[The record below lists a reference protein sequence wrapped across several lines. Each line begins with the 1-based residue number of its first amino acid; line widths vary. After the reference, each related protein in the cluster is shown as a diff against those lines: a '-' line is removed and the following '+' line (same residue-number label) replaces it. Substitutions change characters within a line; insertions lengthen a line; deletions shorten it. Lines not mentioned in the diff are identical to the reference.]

1 LDALGDQRHA
11 ILLHEEGVIGIVC
24 KAINRWQFLGS
35 INREHNMPFAK
46 TYTHLVGLPPVLA
59 SILKGYAEYHAA
71 GRWPHSWVNIL
82 SV

>member
-1 LDALGDQRHA
+1 
-11 ILLHEEGVIGIVC
+11 
-24 KAINRWQFLGS
+24 
-35 INREHNMPFAK
+35 MPFAK

-71 GRWPHSWVNIL
+71 WRWPHSWVNIL